1 MIEYLAMVI
10 EIKIILYIVG
20 FMSFFISMAMYSM
33 NEKYDKFFFK
43 FAIITIIL
51 ATIIPNRTYY
61 CYATQNPNKEFCN
74 KFIKE

>member
-10 EIKIILYIVG
+10 EIKIILYLIG
-20 FMSFFISMAMYSM
+20 FMSFIISITMYSM
-33 NEKYDKFFFK
+33 NEKYDKLFFK
-43 FAIITIIL
+43 MAIILIIL

-61 CYATQNPNKEFCN
+61 CYATQNPNKEFCD